1 MDPLAVKKILVPTDF
16 SELSS
21 EAVQTAVAFAK
32 VFGASIEMVH
42 VFVEPAYILPPP
54 VDMATFPFNLAQILE
69 RVQNCL
75 DAERDRVRSAG
86 VSVETTTLSGR
97 AAPEIVAHAK
107 KVGADLIV
115 MGTHGRS
122 GFQHAILGS
131 VAERVLRHSPCPV
144 LVVPVRQAPG

>member
-1 MDPLAVKKILVPTDF
+1 MITLYRGAEYQRQQQVDGDAVVPIKLLKR
-16 SELSS
+16 E
-21 EAVQTAVAFAK
+21 
-32 VFGASIEMVH
+32 
-42 VFVEPAYILPPP
+42 
-54 VDMATFPFNLAQILE
+54 
-69 RVQNCL
+69 L
-75 DAERDRVRSAG
+75 DAERDRVKSAG

-107 KVGADLIV
+107 KTGADLIV